1 MSIPKPRPVYEDKMN
16 PVIKEFFEK
25 RQKTKKS

>member
-16 PVIKEFFEK
+16 PVIKEFLK
-25 RQKTKKS
+25 NGKSKK